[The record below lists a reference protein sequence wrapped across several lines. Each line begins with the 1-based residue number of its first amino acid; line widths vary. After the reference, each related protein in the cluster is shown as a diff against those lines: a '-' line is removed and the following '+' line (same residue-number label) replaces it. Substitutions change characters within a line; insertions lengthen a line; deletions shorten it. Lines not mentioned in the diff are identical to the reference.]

1 MGIVFSAGKYV
12 HWGVLSISLTNLLII
27 VGMIVIFALALV
39 VPFPGAHGQQKQQSD
54 EDES

>member
-27 VGMIVIFALALV
+27 VGMIVIFGLALV
-39 VPFPGAHGQQKQQSD
+39 LPFPGAQDRRPAD
-54 EDES
+54 EDDS